1 MLHRKEGPMCKR
13 IILAAAVLTISVLP
27 PSAYAQGSGAVPGA
41 VGGAAAGAAVGG
53 PAGAAVGGVTGAI
66 VGGALTADE
75 SARVKQYVVREKRPT
90 VRVSE
95 TVAVGEELPS
105 NVEVYSVPADAGV
118 RTEYRYTVVNDR
130 TVLVD
135 PKTRRIVQVIE

>member
-1 MLHRKEGPMCKR
+1 MSKHTL
-13 IILAAAVLTISVLP
+13 LAATVLTLSGLPLSVL
-27 PSAYAQGSGAVPGA
+27 AQGSGTVPGA

-53 PAGAAVGGVTGAI
+53 PVGAAVGGVTGAI
-66 VGGALTADE
+66 VGGALSADE
-75 SARVKQYVVREKRPT
+75 SARVRQYVVREKRPS

-95 TVAVGEELPS
+95 TVTVGEELPS
-105 NVEVYSVPADAGV
+105 TVEVYPVPEDVGV
-118 RTEYRYTVVNDR
+118 RTEHRYTVVNDR

>member
-1 MLHRKEGPMCKR
+1 MIKQIATITAILTIVGLP
-13 IILAAAVLTISVLP
+13 LAAH
-27 PSAYAQGSGAVPGA
+27 AQGSGAAPGA

-53 PAGAAVGGVTGAI
+53 PVGAAVGGVTGAI

-75 SARVKQYVVREKRPT
+75 SAKVKQYVVREKRPS
-90 VRVSE
+90 VRVTE
-95 TVAVGEELPS
+95 TVTVGEELPS
-105 NVEVYSVPADAGV
+105 SVEVYPVPADAGV
-118 RTEYRYTVVNDR
+118 RTEHRYTVVNDR

>member
-1 MLHRKEGPMCKR
+1 MMKQ
-13 IILAAAVLTISVLP
+13 IASIAAVLTIVGLP
-27 PSAYAQGSGAVPGA
+27 LTAHAQGSGAAPGA

-53 PAGAAVGGVTGAI
+53 PVGAAVGGVTGAI

-75 SARVKQYVVREKRPT
+75 STKVKQYVVREKRPS
-90 VRVSE
+90 VRVTE
-95 TVAVGEELPS
+95 KVAVGEELPS
-105 NVEVYSVPADAGV
+105 NVEVYSVPADTGV

-135 PKTRRIVQVIE
+135 PKTHRIVQVIE